1 MGLTILLMVLFGGII
16 FRSTVE
22 SLESSWVDASLFARQ
37 SLLHGWLV
45 SGWEQNMQ
53 RRAGGV
59 KSLWAHFHPSQRPP
73 LGCSAK
79 CSDKRSARSLKKFLS
94 QYFAEVYWVSK
105 WKERI
110 HPRLHQNGRSLS
122 ASNPRISSY

>member
-73 LGCSAK
+73 SAVRRNVPTSDLPGHWRNSCHNISQK
-79 CSDKRSARSLKKFLS
+79 CTES
-94 QYFAEVYWVSK
+94 
-105 WKERI
+105 
-110 HPRLHQNGRSLS
+110 PNGRSVSTL
-122 ASNPRISSY
+122 AFIRMADLCQHPNPRI